1 MEQFAHYLP
10 GILLAYAAFFLGI
23 FSPGP
28 NILAV
33 IGTSMSL
40 GRRKGCLLALGVASG
55 SFCWAML
62 TVIGLSSLL
71 TAYAGALTIIKI
83 VGGVYLIWLG
93 VKALRSAAAK
103 NDMPLASVGTKT
115 DSPARYYLRGLF
127 VQMTN
132 PKAALSWV
140 AIISLGLQAD
150 APWWV
155 AAVIVAGTT
164 IMSVVMHLG
173 YALTFST
180 EPMVR
185 IYRRARRWIQSVLG
199 LFFCFAGVR
208 LLFGRS

>member
-1 MEQFAHYLP
+1 MEQFTHYLP

-62 TVIGLSSLL
+62 TVIGLSGLL

-83 VGGVYLIWLG
+83 VGGAYLIWLG
-93 VKALRSAAAK
+93 VKALRSAATG
-103 NDMPLASVGTKT
+103 NDMLLATVGAAS
-115 DSPARYYLRGLF
+115 DSPSRYYFRGLF

-140 AIISLGLQAD
+140 AIISLGLQAG

-155 AAVIVAGTT
+155 AAIIVTGTT
-164 IMSVVMHLG
+164 VMSVVMHLG

-180 EPMVR
+180 APMVR
-185 IYRRARRWIQSVLG
+185 FYRRARRWIQATLG
-199 LFFCFAGVR
+199 VFFCFAGMR
-208 LLFGRS
+208 LLFGRN

>member
-1 MEQFAHYLP
+1 MEQFAFYLP

-62 TVIGLSSLL
+62 TVVGLSGLL

-83 VGGVYLIWLG
+83 VGGAYLIWLG
-93 VKALRSAAAK
+93 IKALRSAAAK
-103 NDMPLASVGTKT
+103 NEMPLAPVGTET
-115 DSPARYYLRGLF
+115 DSLARYYLRGLF

-140 AIISLGLQAD
+140 AIISLGLQAN

-155 AAVIVAGTT
+155 AAIIVSGTT
-164 IMSVVMHLG
+164 VMSVVMHLG

-185 IYRRARRWIQSVLG
+185 FYRRARRWIQATLG
-199 LFFCFAGVR
+199 LFFCFAGIR
-208 LLFGRS
+208 LLLSRS